1 MRYSFFISFHCFLLF
16 CGVDLTNVW
25 FSSFET
31 SDDWMTETINNQ
43 PFQRVLYSS
52 INVPKKD
59 GDWVVT
65 AKGINNELRLPQVP
79 YYGGKIAV
87 SFFAY
92 TLQPSS
98 LAVRFLKL
106 NLELVQE
113 TTISIS
119 NNGWNQYSA
128 VKFYYRDQVTSAN
141 LISILYSGSD
151 SIYLDLIT
159 IAIDGSIISCPTIT
173 SSNPCGF
180 VTAVPGSSGWFF
192 DKTILSW
199 IPTPA
204 FTYLKTDFVYWGGLL
219 TGSINFRA
227 FFPTNKV
234 TIEISVNQ
242 TSYKQQLSS
251 GFTDFDLT
259 STTQYT
265 VGQTYTLTL
274 TFLTT
279 NIKAIVISISMNVA
293 GNCSECHPALI
304 CGQYPNGVTCDCDQS
319 SCPDPNTQCIVS
331 AVNRSLNPCSCV
343 PGYEKDT
350 SGNCVDIDEC
360 VLSATNN
367 CSVNAICNNFAG
379 GYNCVCKSGYKTNDG
394 GVESLTNQCQDI
406 DECALST
413 TNICS
418 NNAICKN
425 FAGGYNCVC
434 KSGYKTI
441 DGGVESFLNPCQDID
456 ECALSTT
463 NICSVNAICNNFAGG
478 YNCVCKSGYQTNNGG
493 VESLTNQCQDIDEC
507 ALSTTNICSI
517 NAICN
522 NFAGGYNCVC
532 KSGYKTIDGGVES
545 LINECQDINEC
556 ALSTTNAC
564 SINAICNNFA
574 GGYNCVCKI
583 GYKTSDGGVESL
595 TNQCQDVNECALST
609 SNLCSVNAICNNFAG
624 GYNCVCKSGYKT
636 NDGGV
641 ESLTNQCQ
649 DIDECAL
656 STTNICSINAIC
668 NNFAGGYN
676 CVCKSGYKTVDGGVE
691 SLTNPCQD
699 INECKL
705 KPCSWVNGVCV
716 NTNGSY
722 FCSCENGMKLGKDNA
737 SCVSIAQACQMDNL
751 IIDCKGKGYIKVVD
765 VNYERTN
772 ACHDTSI
779 SKTKCSQKD
788 QYDSLKDDRYNKCS
802 DMKYCNILV
811 PKCENYN
818 SVKVQYY
825 CAPKT
830 NFVKI
835 CHGKELQIDC
845 KSQQLIKIVNANYKR
860 TDASDCPSFSEWP
873 RECNRKRTNSIEVIR
888 KMCLHK
894 SSCIVKASN
903 KVFGNLCVGTHKY
916 LEVEYYCKE

>member
-545 LINECQDINEC
+545 LINECQDI
-556 ALSTTNAC
+556 
-564 SINAICNNFA
+564 
-574 GGYNCVCKI
+574 
-583 GYKTSDGGVESL
+583 
-595 TNQCQDVNECALST
+595 
-609 SNLCSVNAICNNFAG
+609 
-624 GYNCVCKSGYKT
+624 
-636 NDGGV
+636 
-641 ESLTNQCQ
+641 
-649 DIDECAL
+649 DECAL

>member
-1 MRYSFFISFHCFLLF
+1 MGYSFFILLHCFLLF
-16 CGVDLTNVW
+16 CGVDLTDVW

-31 SDDWMTETINNQ
+31 SDAWLTESINNQ
-43 PFQRVLYSS
+43 PFQRVMYSS

-59 GDWVVT
+59 GDWAVT
-65 AKGINNELRLPQVP
+65 ANGVNNELRLPQVP

-92 TLQPSS
+92 TLQPTS

-106 NLELVQE
+106 NLELIQE
-113 TTISIS
+113 TAISIN

-128 VKFYYRDQVTSAN
+128 VKFYYRDQVTSAS

-151 SIYLDLIT
+151 SIYLDLVT
-159 IAIDGSIISCPTIT
+159 IAIDGAIISCPIIS

-180 VTAVPGSSGWFF
+180 VTAVPGNFGWFF
-192 DKTILSW
+192 DKTSLSW
-199 IPTPA
+199 ILTPA

-227 FFPTNKV
+227 FSVTNKV

-242 TSYKQQLSS
+242 TSFKQQLSS
-251 GFTDFDLT
+251 GFTNFDLT
-259 STTQYT
+259 SATQYT

-279 NIKAIVISISMNVA
+279 NIKAIVSSISMNVA
-293 GNCSECHPALI
+293 GNCSECHSALI

-331 AVNRSLNPCSCV
+331 AVDRSLNPCNCV

-360 VLSATNN
+360 ALSTTNN

-406 DECALST
+406 DECALLT

-418 NNAICKN
+418 NNAICNN
-425 FAGGYNCVC
+425 FAGGYNCLCKSGYKTIDSGVESLINPCQDINECASSTTNICSINAICNNFVGGYNCVCKNGYKTNDGGVESLTNQCQDINECALSTTNICSINALCNNFAGGYNCIC

-441 DGGVESFLNPCQDID
+441 DGGVESLI
-456 ECALSTT
+456 
-463 NICSVNAICNNFAGG
+463 
-478 YNCVCKSGYQTNNGG
+478 
-493 VESLTNQCQDIDEC
+493 NQCQDINEC

-545 LINECQDINEC
+545 L
-556 ALSTTNAC
+556 
-564 SINAICNNFA
+564 
-574 GGYNCVCKI
+574 
-583 GYKTSDGGVESL
+583 
-595 TNQCQDVNECALST
+595 
-609 SNLCSVNAICNNFAG
+609 
-624 GYNCVCKSGYKT
+624 
-636 NDGGV
+636 
-641 ESLTNQCQ
+641 TNQCQ
-649 DIDECAL
+649 DINECAL

-676 CVCKSGYKTVDGGVE
+676 CLCKSGYKTNNGGVE
-691 SLTNPCQD
+691 SFTNQCQD
-699 INECKL
+699 INECALSTTNNCSINAVCNNLVGGYNCTCKSGYKTINGGVESLINQCQDINECNL
-705 KPCSWVNGVCV
+705 KPCSWSNGVCV

-722 FCSCENGMKLGKDNA
+722 FCSCKNSMKLGKDNV

-765 VNYERTN
+765 ANYEKTN
-772 ACHDTSI
+772 ACSDTSI

-788 QYDSLKDDRYNKCS
+788 QYNSFKDDRYNKCS
-802 DMKYCNILV
+802 DMKYCKILV

-818 SVKVQYY
+818 SIKVQYY

-830 NFVKI
+830 NVVKI
-835 CHGKELQIDC
+835 CHGKELKIDC
-845 KSQQLIKIVNANYKR
+845 KNQELIEIVRANYKR
-860 TDASDCPSFSEWP
+860 TVGSDCPGFSDWR
-873 RECNRKRTNSIEVIR
+873 RECNRKRTNSIKVIR
-888 KMCLHK
+888 KMCLNK

-903 KVFGNLCVGTHKY
+903 EVFGNLCVGTHKY
-916 LEVEYYCKE
+916 LEVEYYCKG